1 MNLTGETNRQRPDRV
16 PKICLVAKA
25 SSSEDRIV
33 VSYLTTSST
42 VVELSRPPEA
52 PRTPTW

>member
-1 MNLTGETNRQRPDRV
+1 
-16 PKICLVAKA
+16 LVAKA